1 MVLLKMIVRRERL
14 AVGIAIGLTML
25 LAVRGIFD
33 GGAPQIN
40 GVVAMLIVT
49 TIVLTIQKLG
59 PVATVMLFLTNV
71 MMSSAAATLDSSK
84 WFFGNSV
91 LVVAIPAL
99 LACYAF
105 YASRGGE
112 PLLGRRLLD

>member
-1 MVLLKMIVRRERL
+1 
-14 AVGIAIGLTML
+14 
-25 LAVRGIFD
+25 
-33 GGAPQIN
+33 
-40 GVVAMLIVT
+40 
-49 TIVLTIQKLG
+49 
-59 PVATVMLFLTNV
+59 
-71 MMSSAAATLDSSK
+71 MMSSAAVTLDLSK

-91 LVVAIPAL
+91 PLIAIPVA